1 MQNIEK
7 AENQGTVEAQIFTIT
22 ARCGTGIEV
31 SLSNL
36 GASILRVLAPDREG
50 NFEDV
55 VQGPDGLAG
64 LRDDPAYMGRSVGRF
79 ANRIADGR
87 FTLDEKDYQLAR
99 NNGPNHL
106 HGGLGGIHNEVWDV
120 VEQSDTK
127 IVFALACVDGSDGY
141 PGELAISV
149 RYEVTEA
156 MRLEVEYTATTT
168 KQTPVNIVQHVYWNL
183 TGDPA
188 ESVLNHTM
196 ESVQAAHYLPVDAD
210 SIPLGEIASVSETPF
225 DFSITK
231 PLSVGLN
238 SGDEQIERTQGYDHC
253 LVFSDKV
260 ENLALNSLTLTDPK
274 SGRSLCMSTNMPGVQ
289 LYSGNFLDGS
299 TKGKGNQL
307 IHARSGVCM
316 ETQHFPDSPNQKQ
329 FPSPM
334 LGVGESY
341 QHLICYDFGVS

>member
-7 AENQGTVEAQIFTIT
+7 AENQGTVEAQIFTIA
-22 ARCGTGIEV
+22 ARCGAGIEV
-31 SLSNL
+31 SLSNW
-36 GASILRVLAPDREG
+36 GGSILKVLAPDRGG

-55 VQGPDGLAG
+55 VQGPDGFAG
-64 LRDDPAYMGRSVGRF
+64 LRDDAAYMGRSVGRF
-79 ANRIADGR
+79 ANRIAHGR
-87 FTLDEKDYQLAR
+87 FTLGETEYQLAQ

-127 IVFALACVDGSDGY
+127 IVFALVCADGSDGY
-141 PGELAISV
+141 PGELTISV

-183 TGDPA
+183 TGNPA
-188 ESVLNHTM
+188 ESVLDHTLQ
-196 ESVQAAHYLPVDAD
+196 SVQAAHYLPVDAD
-210 SIPLGEIASVSETPF
+210 CIPLGEIASVRETPF
-225 DFSITK
+225 DFSVPK
-231 PLSVGLN
+231 PLSVGMNAGAVQL
-238 SGDEQIERTQGYDHC
+238 ERTHGYDHC

-260 ENLALNSLTLTDPK
+260 EEVALNSLTLTDPK

-289 LYSGNFLDGS
+289 LYSGNFLDGTS
-299 TKGKGNQL
+299 EGKKNGP
-307 IHARSGVCM
+307 IRVHSGVCM

-334 LGVGESY
+334 LDAGETY
-341 QHLICYDFGVS
+341 QHLISYDFGVI

>member
-1 MQNIEK
+1 MQTRDKSGLGE
-7 AENQGTVEAQIFTIT
+7 AEAQIFTI
-22 ARCGTGIEV
+22 AAQCGTGIEV
-31 SLSNL
+31 TLSNW
-36 GASILRVLAPDREG
+36 GASILKILAPDREG

-64 LRDDPAYMGRSVGRF
+64 LRDDASYMGRSVGRF
-79 ANRIADGR
+79 ANRIAHGR
-87 FTLDEKDYQLAR
+87 FTLGETEYQLAQ

-127 IVFALACVDGSDGY
+127 IVFALVCADGSDGY
-141 PGELAISV
+141 PGELTISV

-156 MRLEVEYTATTT
+156 MRIEVEYSATTT
-168 KQTPVNIVQHVYWNL
+168 KKTPVNIVQHVYWNL

-188 ESVLNHTM
+188 ESALNHTL
-196 ESVQAAHYLPVDAD
+196 ESMKAAHYLPVDAD
-210 SIPLGEIASVSETPF
+210 SIPLGEIASVRETPF
-225 DFSITK
+225 DFSFPK
-231 PLSVGLN
+231 PLSVGVN
-238 SGDEQIERTQGYDHC
+238 SGDVQIERAYGYDHC

-260 ENLALNSLTLTDPK
+260 EHEALNSLTLTDPK

-289 LYSGNFLDGS
+289 LYSGNFLDG
-299 TKGKGNQL
+299 TTTGKGNQA

-334 LGVGESY
+334 LDVGETY
-341 QHLICYDFGVS
+341 QHSICYDFGVS